1 MSAASE
7 QVAGRLS
14 QDCLRAS
21 DQVMNARRMLVDW
34 RHFSSII
41 QVGRQID
48 SPTYQSAKACG
59 I

>member
-7 QVAGRLS
+7 RVAGRLS
-14 QDCLRAS
+14 QDCLRVS
-21 DQVMNARRMLVDW
+21 EQVMNARRMLVDW

-41 QVGRQID
+41 QVGWTVYL
-48 SPTYQSAKACG
+48 PTYQSAKACG